1 MGQPGTAVTR
11 PLPDPDATRA
21 LGQVLGAAV
30 ASQAPR
36 SFMLWLRGDLGAG
49 KTELARGVLAGL
61 GHRGRVPSPTYTL
74 VEPYGLAGA
83 TVLHVDLYRLR
94 DPAELDDLGLADA
107 LAAGAIALVEWP
119 EQAAGRL
126 PAADLEV
133 RLEVS
138 GAGRLA
144 RLEPAS
150 PVGAA
155 VLAEALARA

>member
-1 MGQPGTAVTR
+1 MGQPATAVTR
-11 PLPDPDATRA
+11 ALPDPDATRA
-21 LGQVLGAAV
+21 LGQALGAAL
-30 ASQAPR
+30 ASQAPHV
-36 SFMLWLRGDLGAG
+36 FMLWLRGDLGAG
-49 KTELARGVLAGL
+49 KTDLARGVLAGL

-74 VEPYGLAGA
+74 VEPYRLAGT

-94 DPAELDDLGLADA
+94 DPAELEELGLADA
-107 LAAGAIALVEWP
+107 LAAGAIAVVEWP

-138 GAGRLA
+138 GSARLA
-144 RLEPAS
+144 RLEAAS
-150 PVGAA
+150 PAGAA